1 MTSWLNC
8 VICYYKNFVKVNVD
22 NVDKVMNLLVLSNPC
37 FINSRLFDLLE
48 KDKHKFAIAAQ
59 KNNGGQRTWVLL
71 VFLLKIYC
79 GYITKTTIFKVHRY

>member
-1 MTSWLNC
+1 M
-8 VICYYKNFVKVNVD
+8 D

-59 KNNGGQRTWVLL
+59 KIMVVREPG
-71 VFLLKIYC
+71 FYS
-79 GYITKTTIFKVHRY
+79 